1 MGKRELRLLTS
12 GGVGGRLSPSVAED
26 QSESNAWQGMRGLAG
41 PEASGRRH
49 IPASTATPPPA
60 PKVPAPVK
68 IEAQNITGS
77 RIQDVRLLDEYLQKH
92 AACRE
97 CVDDAIMVA
106 AKTIVGDF
114 VEKLSTQ
121 FEHESQRNTI
131 KEYAASFKNQMHKY
145 AAVKAA
151 VSAATKIKSSLHLV
165 DEERRGLVS
174 TLKVSCPAGHKSN
187 LETSRY

>member
-1 MGKRELRLLTS
+1 
-12 GGVGGRLSPSVAED
+12 
-26 QSESNAWQGMRGLAG
+26 MRGLAG

-145 AAVKAA
+145 AAA
-151 VSAATKIKSSLHLV
+151 S
-165 DEERRGLVS
+165 
-174 TLKVSCPAGHKSN
+174 
-187 LETSRY
+187 